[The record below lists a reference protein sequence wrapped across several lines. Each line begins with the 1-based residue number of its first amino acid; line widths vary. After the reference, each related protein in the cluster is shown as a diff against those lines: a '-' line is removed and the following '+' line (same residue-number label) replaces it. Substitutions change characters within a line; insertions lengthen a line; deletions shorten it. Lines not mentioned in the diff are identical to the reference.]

1 MSLPLTAID
10 GQDIPGENFEKGLPI
25 RGKNGFPRQYKYAA
39 DFKSCRKGRHVLG
52 IECRLAQ

>member
-10 GQDIPGENFEKGLPI
+10 GQDIPGENFEKGLAI
-25 RGKNGFPRQYKYAA
+25 RGKHGLARQYKYAA
-39 DFKSCRKGRHVLG
+39 DFNSCCKGGHVLG